1 MSNTA
6 QRIPARH
13 SGGWDRNQEAALS
26 AVLPGTM
33 SISWWPPHVDDRSA
47 PNLGAPP
54 ALTPEQRLVDAHSL
68 ALRGNVGLGGLKS
81 LVWG

>member
-6 QRIPARH
+6 QRIPSSY

-33 SISWWPPHVDDRSA
+33 SFNWRPPTSTTEVHHILVRQR
-47 PNLGAPP
+47 PCPL
-54 ALTPEQRLVDAHSL
+54 EQGLVHSHSL
-68 ALRGNVGLGGLKS
+68 GFPHP
-81 LVWG
+81 